1 MDNIGYLLADAARLL
16 RRRFDQQVQGHGVT
30 GPQARLLLILN
41 ANSAQTQAYYADQ
54 MEVEPITLCR
64 MVDRLAEAGLVE
76 RRPSPTD
83 RRARQLFL
91 TNEGQSRIEQLR
103 VDVDVMI
110 NDMMQGLSQQEHE
123 TMLSLLQTIRANLAP
138 QEMMQE
144 AAHG

>member
-16 RRRFDQQVQGHGVT
+16 RRRFDQQVRIHGVT

-41 ANSAQTQAYYADQ
+41 ANGGQTQAFYADQ

-64 MVDRLAEAGLVE
+64 MVDRLEEARLVE

-83 RRARQLFL
+83 RRARQLLL
-91 TNEGQSRIEQLR
+91 TSEGQSRIAELR
-103 VDVDVMI
+103 KDVDVLI
-110 NDMMQGLSQQEHE
+110 DDMMQGLSQQEHE
-123 TMLSLLQTIRANLAP
+123 SLMHLLQVIRANLGP
-138 QEMMQE
+138 QDTHQE